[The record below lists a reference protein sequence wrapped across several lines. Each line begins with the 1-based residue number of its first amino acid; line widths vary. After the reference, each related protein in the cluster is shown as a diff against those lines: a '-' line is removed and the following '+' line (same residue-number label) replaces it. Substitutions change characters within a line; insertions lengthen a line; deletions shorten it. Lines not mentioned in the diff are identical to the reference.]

1 LIVLA
6 RSEEEGI
13 VVEELDQIQVD
24 VETLLAAVGLRLKQL
39 EEEKNTLNNWQDKK
53 DGKLI
58 KVGLFSWY

>member
-1 LIVLA
+1 
-6 RSEEEGI
+6 
-13 VVEELDQIQVD
+13 
-24 VETLLAAVGLRLKQL
+24 LLAAVGLRLKQL

>member
-39 EEEKNTLNNWQDKK
+39 SFLNKIMYSLYIIYN
-53 DGKLI
+53 LI
-58 KVGLFSWY
+58 FFIRSQIDQ